1 MDSQAAVRTS
11 LAAAKLR
18 KKVRSTMARYTFRR
32 LLMAIP
38 TIIGATMIIFFIM
51 RVVPGD
57 VVDIITGEAGTVNEA
72 QREQLREDL
81 GLNDPLPV
89 QYLKWVGDILL
100 FDPGQSLSS
109 QRPILDEV
117 KPRIL
122 VTGQLAIGAII
133 VSLLI
138 AIPVGTISAI
148 KQDTWVDYLM
158 RVVSIGGL
166 SMPSFWLATL
176 LIMVLSRYFG
186 WLPPLEYKE
195 PWEDMRSNFSQM
207 FWPVMIL
214 GYALSASVSR
224 MTRSAVLEALREDY
238 VRTARAKGLGSVSV
252 HTRHVLRNA
261 MLPIV
266 TISAGQFGNLIG
278 GAVVAES
285 IFVLPG
291 MGSYIVNSITL
302 RDYPA
307 VQFAVTMM
315 AFVFVFINL
324 ITDLS
329 YGILDPRIRYD

>member
-1 MDSQAAVRTS
+1 
-11 LAAAKLR
+11 
-18 KKVRSTMARYTFRR
+18 MARYTFRR
-32 LLMAIP
+32 LIMAVP

-81 GLNDPLPV
+81 GLNDSLPV
-89 QYLKWVGDILL
+89 QYVKWLGDLVR
-100 FDPGQSLSS
+100 FDPGQSLASS
-109 QRPILDEV
+109 RPIIDEV
-117 KPRIL
+117 KPRVL
-122 VTGQLAIGAII
+122 VTAQLAIGAIL
-133 VSLLI
+133 VSLII
-138 AIPVGTISAI
+138 AIPIGTVSAI
-148 KQDTWVDYLM
+148 KQDSWVDYLM
-158 RVVSIGGL
+158 RIVSIGGL

-195 PWEDMRSNFSQM
+195 PWVDPRSNLSQM
-207 FWPVMIL
+207 FWPVIIL

-238 VRTARAKGLGSVSV
+238 VRTARAKGLGGFAI

-261 MLPIV
+261 LLPIV

-324 ITDLS
+324 ATDLS